1 MEIQINPLI
10 VELENK
16 GVILIRQY
24 PSGLYKLY
32 CEDKPDEHLL
42 LSNTI
47 WMEGQNKTISI
58 PIINN
63 SEFLQT
69 SDVMKIFNEYQEK
82 LINQLYQSTMPFIDY
97 EIKD

>member
-32 CEDKPDEHLL
+32 CEDKPDEYLL

-69 SDVMKIFNEYQEK
+69 SDIMKIFNEYQEK